1 MYCDNQAAIYIA
13 ENPVYHE
20 CTKRFEVDCY
30 LVHQNV
36 AAYRLYMC
44 HLAHQLANILGIIEN
59 EH

>member
-30 LVHQNV
+30 LVHPERDSIQT
-36 AAYRLYMC
+36 
-44 HLAHQLANILGIIEN
+44 
-59 EH
+59 